1 VSGTQQGVHFVWGD
15 FCTLASMH
23 DKFCRSLIA
32 AALSSVLAFGQ
43 TASPA
48 PAFVHPV
55 FPGAGTPLGQQIGAL
70 LSDPAVSRAH
80 WGIAVTA
87 VDGTPVFGWNEG
99 QYFRPASNTKLYTTS
114 AATALLGLESTVT
127 TFVDADAPIKKGV
140 IKGNVSLHGVGD
152 ANLSGRP
159 VPYQTPAQAKA
170 STAPLPD
177 PLRYIDELAA
187 GVAAAGVKKITG
199 DIVGDDSLWR
209 WEPYPGSWSI
219 DDMVGYDGSPTSALT
234 IDDNQMDVT
243 VTPGAKVGDPATVTF
258 TPDVGF
264 YKLDAEVTTVAAPA
278 QGSGGRGP
286 RGGDGPRLKI
296 DREIGSRTLEI
307 FGTVAIGQPRTQSIA
322 ITDPAEF
329 AAMALKMK
337 LEAHGVKVEGVA
349 RAKHR
354 LDKTTMGYMGEVN
367 APAKAGEIP
376 YEKDEA
382 FNRMGH
388 MGKENASESSQGL
401 YVTHKSVALADD
413 LAVTLKVSQNLHAEL
428 FLRRLSP
435 LANDGMGLAPG
446 AHVERNW
453 LVNTAGLDPDDI
465 VLYDGSGM
473 SSHNLVTPRTT
484 AALLAY
490 DAKQPWFPTYK
501 AALPLGGVDGTISS
515 RFAEEP
521 LKGHVSAKTGTLGE
535 SRALSGFLDCASG
548 KTVIFSIMVD
558 THTPMNASDRV
569 VMDKVVAAIAAAN

>member
-1 VSGTQQGVHFVWGD
+1 
-15 FCTLASMH
+15 M
-23 DKFCRSLIA
+23 
-32 AALSSVLAFGQ
+32 
-43 TASPA
+43 
-48 PAFVHPV
+48 
-55 FPGAGTPLGQQIGAL
+55 
-70 LSDPAVSRAH
+70 
-80 WGIAVTA
+80 
-87 VDGTPVFGWNEG
+87 
-99 QYFRPASNTKLYTTS
+99 KLYTTS

-127 TFVDADAPIKKGV
+127 TYVDADAPIKKGT

-170 STAPLPD
+170 STAPPPD

-243 VTPGAKVGDPATVTF
+243 VTPGAKVGDPATISF

-296 DREIGSRTLEI
+296 DREIGSRTLQI

-354 LDKTTMGYMGEVN
+354 VDKTTQGYMTEVN
-367 APAKAGEIP
+367 VPGKDTDIPAEITFAHALSAPLMPGMLDI
-376 YEKDEA
+376 
-382 FNRMGH
+382 
-388 MGKENASESSQGL
+388 
-401 YVTHKSVALADD
+401 THKSVTLADD

-435 LANDGMGLAPG
+435 AGDMGLAPG
-446 AHVERNW
+446 AHVERQW

-465 VLYDGSGM
+465 VIYDGSGM
-473 SSHNLVTPRTT
+473 SSHDMVTPRTT

-490 DAKQPWFPTYK
+490 DAKQPWFPVYK

-515 RFAEEP
+515 RFPEDA
-521 LKGHVSAKTGTLGE
+521 LKGHVYAKTGTLGE

-558 THTPMNASDRV
+558 THTPMNTSDRV
-569 VMDKVVAAIAAAN
+569 VMDKVVAAIAAGN